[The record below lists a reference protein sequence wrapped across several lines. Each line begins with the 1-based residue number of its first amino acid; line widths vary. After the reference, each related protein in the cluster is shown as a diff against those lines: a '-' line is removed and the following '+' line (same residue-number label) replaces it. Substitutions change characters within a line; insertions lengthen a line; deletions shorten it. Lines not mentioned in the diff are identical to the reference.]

1 MILIRVSIMSNL
13 LACSFFDAH
22 ISLFQV
28 RQVLKLLENPYS
40 DNVELE
46 PKESRAAEASCSFEE
61 LQFTYDCKP
70 PGWSQELRVTWSS

>member
-1 MILIRVSIMSNL
+1 MSINWLVPLLMLI
-13 LACSFFDAH
+13 

-28 RQVLKLLENPYS
+28 QQVLKLLENPYS

-70 PGWSQELRVTWSS
+70 PGWSQELRVT